1 MGKAWR
7 RGKGIQEEAYRDN
20 LLRNVSNY
28 LKKRDQDKSIKEARA
43 IYNANNRKEA
53 LKAYHRWTRRCRAIA
68 PKAVQCMEKDLEEL
82 LNFYYCPKEIRIKV
96 RTTNVIQRAF
106 REVRRRTRPMSC
118 FNNTQSI
125 ERIVFAILSRLNEQ
139 WTIKTLKEFTQ
150 KIDVTMR
157 NLSWLPNIHSYKIKH
172 LPKKN

>member
-1 MGKAWR
+1 
-7 RGKGIQEEAYRDN
+7 
-20 LLRNVSNY
+20 
-28 LKKRDQDKSIKEARA
+28 
-43 IYNANNRKEA
+43 
-53 LKAYHRWTRRCRAIA
+53 
-68 PKAVQCMEKDLEEL
+68 MEKDLEEL

-150 KIDVTMR
+150 KID
-157 NLSWLPNIHSYKIKH
+157 LPL
-172 LPKKN
+172 LPLCSLVY